1 MHESEI
7 EVTVNQDGSVTYVVT
22 SESAETAEDMQA
34 LLESETLTETLN
46 TGLSEDF
53 ADVAVTSVTVSE
65 AVTADVVVTVDTTDA
80 SNNLNTASTNLVDA
94 LTNAGYE
101 ASAESNSFSFFDCFG
116 ETFTL
121 QPPLR
126 SYQACHLP

>member
-1 MHESEI
+1 M
-7 EVTVNQDGSVTYVVT
+7 TYVVT
-22 SESAETAEDMQA
+22 SESAETAEDLQA
-34 LLESETLTETLN
+34 LLESETVTETLN

-80 SNNLNTASTNLVDA
+80 SNNLNTASSNLVDA

-101 ASAESNSFSFFDCFG
+101 ASAESIWFLVLSLFW
-116 ETFTL
+116 
-121 QPPLR
+121 
-126 SYQACHLP
+126 